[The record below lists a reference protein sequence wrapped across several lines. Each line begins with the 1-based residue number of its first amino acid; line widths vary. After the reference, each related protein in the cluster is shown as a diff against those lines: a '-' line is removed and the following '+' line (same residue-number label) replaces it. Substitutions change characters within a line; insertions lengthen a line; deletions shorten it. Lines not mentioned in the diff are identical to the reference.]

1 MWLDQLDNEE
11 EKQKFQWDSIQK
23 MLFGVTDREVEL
35 LDDEATEELAKEVA
49 EITKGDKFPSLTKAM
64 FLNQKRTADYIDEL
78 ESNFGD
84 GEE

>member
-1 MWLDQLDNEE
+1 MKDKIAWN
-11 EKQKFQWDSIQK
+11 SIQK
-23 MLFGVTDREVEL
+23 MLLGYTDEEINL
-35 LDDEATEELAKEVA
+35 LDNEATKELEKELE

-64 FLNQKRTADYIDEL
+64 YLNQKRTADYIDEL